1 MDTSMSDI
9 GKVPYTPKPHM
20 CQWCAAAPGERHAP
34 GCPALFAS
42 RDIPASDRMVTRQDN
57 GGPTLDAIEDIVVKP
72 SHYARWAI
80 EPITFIMRNGFEFW
94 RGNATK
100 YIARAGYK
108 AYAGK
113 SQVESEITDLEKA
126 IRCLQM
132 RVNQLK
138 GDTVL

>member
-1 MDTSMSDI
+1 MDTSMSNI
-9 GKVPYTPKPHM
+9 GNPYKLGNVPGFCPTCMEPIRHHAKDCP
-20 CQWCAAAPGERHAP
+20 ERHAE
-34 GCPALFAS
+34 
-42 RDIPASDRMVTRQDN
+42 VRQPDV
-57 GGPTLDAIEDIVVKP
+57 EDIVVKP

-113 SQVESEITDLEKA
+113 SQVESEVTDLEKA